1 MFLRGSGDIALRA
14 LLTEAREAEGLT
26 QEQLARRLNKPRS
39 FVWKLENGERVLA
52 YAEAP
57 AYARALGLKFSEFSL
72 RYAALLRMQMLP
84 TRGPTRKRRKPK
96 SNGAQSLLLNPGH
109 GVPVAIPDVG
119 LLLQQTVVQRGAK
132 TTDGHIVEAVTL
144 PWFDIIAAMQRDPE
158 LPYKMPWERLEELV
172 AGAYKRAGFEDVTL
186 TPRSGDRGRDVIA
199 TKYGLATIRVI
210 ESVKRY
216 GRNNPV
222 RLDDVRALLGVLEGD
237 GASKA
242 FLTTT
247 SDFAPGIRQDALL
260 KPLLGPRLELV
271 NGEQLLARLVK
282 LAKR

>member
-1 MFLRGSGDIALRA
+1 MTQSSRDIALRA

-26 QEQLARRLNKPRS
+26 QEQLARRLNKSKS
-39 FVWKLENGERVLA
+39 FVWKLENGERVLS
-52 YAEAP
+52 YADAP
-57 AYARALGLKFSEFSL
+57 VYVQALGMKFSEFSL
-72 RYAALLRMQMLP
+72 RYAALLRMQALP
-84 TRGPTRKRRKPK
+84 RRKRKIMGVA
-96 SNGAQSLLLNPGH
+96 SD
-109 GVPVAIPDVG
+109 GVPVAMPDVG
-119 LLLQQTVVQRGAK
+119 LLLQQTIVQRGAK

-271 NGEQLLARLVK
+271 NGKQLLARLVE